1 MKVPNGNTP
10 IPPNPDGLL
19 KPARPTGGDRPADVN
34 PATSARAQLAQLKL
48 ANRETT
54 LARVAEIINQQSAGS
69 SRLLL
74 DIRGQN
80 LTVNASIGETSLE
93 TGDWV
98 KVMRAGNELRL
109 LGKLAPAAEST
120 VARALVQRLPWQQS
134 VDAGLARVLTAL
146 TSGLKADSG
155 ISPQNPGT
163 PLPRSPLPG
172 QTQPLSTGVKQAI
185 EQLAALLPSRQTL
198 AALASP
204 EGRSQAQIPLSTAP
218 PSTTP
223 ASNTPNAT
231 FTRAPESAAANQIRQ
246 WIAQSGLFAESRTA
260 RATDAPPADLKL
272 ALGRIIHQ
280 LLEQQGQAPNGFNRL
295 TPIPSPDLIQAPL
308 QFPATATI
316 QAPQISS
323 EPVSVGQMLRLLAGV
338 LNRIT
343 VNQLHSQVLSTR
355 TTADAP
361 APNNTLVMD
370 LPWLNQNNEPRLMQ
384 LRVEEQ
390 NVGSDENRKTTSRN
404 TEWKLSLAMN
414 LDEAGPMHFD
424 VSLGFGKV
432 SAQVWAEKQST
443 LQQARQHL
451 PTLRKSLSD
460 LGLEVTDLECRRG
473 IPQGATT
480 HLEHRLVDT
489 RA

>member
-1 MKVPNGNTP
+1 MKVPNGNPPT
-10 IPPNPDGLL
+10 PPNADGPL
-19 KPARPTGGDRPADVN
+19 KPARPSADNRPADVS

-54 LARVAEIINQQSAGS
+54 LARVSEIINQQSSGV

-74 DIRGQN
+74 DVRGQS
-80 LTVNASIGETSLE
+80 LAVNASIGETSLE

-109 LGKLAPAAEST
+109 LAKLAPAAEST
-120 VARALVQRLPWQQS
+120 VARALAQRLPWQQS

-146 TSGLKADSG
+146 TSGLKTDTSVSA
-155 ISPQNPGT
+155 QNPGAA
-163 PLPRSPLPG
+163 LSG
-172 QTQPLSTGVKQAI
+172 ATQPLPPGVRQAI
-185 EQLAALLPSRQTL
+185 EQLATLLPTRQVL

-204 EGRSQAQIPLSTAP
+204 EARGQGQMPLSTAP
-218 PSTTP
+218 
-223 ASNTPNAT
+223 AT
-231 FTRAPESAAANQIRQ
+231 FTKAPESLAANQIRQ
-246 WIAQSGLFAESRTA
+246 WVEQSGLFAESRTA
-260 RATDAPPADLKL
+260 RASDAPPADLKL

-280 LLEQQGQAPNGFNRL
+280 LLEQQGQALNGFNRL
-295 TPIPSPDLIQAPL
+295 TPIPSPSLVQAPL
-308 QFPATATI
+308 QFPTTGTI
-316 QAPQISS
+316 QAPQFNS
-323 EPVSVGQMLRLLAGV
+323 EPVSVGQMLRLLAGM

-361 APNNTLVMD
+361 APNNTLILD
-370 LPWLNQNNEPRLMQ
+370 LPWLNQNNEPRIVQ

-390 NVGSDENRKTTSRN
+390 VRDGDEDRKTLSRN

-424 VSLGFGKV
+424 VSLGFGKI

-443 LQQARQHL
+443 LQQAKEHL
-451 PTLRKSLSD
+451 PTLRKSLTD
-460 LGLEVTDLECRRG
+460 IGLEVTDLECRRG
-473 IPQGATT
+473 IPQGAKT